1 MIARNAEYRQFER
14 SQKVAALNIGLG
26 GVVLDDV
33 AGESDEIRRKVAL
46 TVMRDYRTKRLVGDS
61 TAQGAVPVGEKMR
74 VRQMQD
80 PDRIS

>member
-46 TVMRDYRTKRLVGDS
+46 AVMRDYRTKRLIGDG

>member
-1 MIARNAEYRQFER
+1 VIARNAKYRQVER
-14 SQKVAALNIGLG
+14 GQKVAAVNIGLG
-26 GVVLDDV
+26 RVVLDDV